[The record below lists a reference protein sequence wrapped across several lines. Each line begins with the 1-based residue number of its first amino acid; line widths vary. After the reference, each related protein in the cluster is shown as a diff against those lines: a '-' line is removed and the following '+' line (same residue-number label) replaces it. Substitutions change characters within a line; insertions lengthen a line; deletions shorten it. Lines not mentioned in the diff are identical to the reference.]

1 MCEWIFP
8 AGNWRQKCQRLEGN
22 FRDIEI
28 AVTYT
33 DIIIRAMRIVIIW
46 ERKQTMRNDKNMVE
60 GQRKVNKEEIKEN
73 KREVSER

>member
-1 MCEWIFP
+1 M
-8 AGNWRQKCQRLEGN
+8 EGN

>member
-1 MCEWIFP
+1 
-8 AGNWRQKCQRLEGN
+8 
-22 FRDIEI
+22 
-28 AVTYT
+28 
-33 DIIIRAMRIVIIW
+33 MRIVIIW